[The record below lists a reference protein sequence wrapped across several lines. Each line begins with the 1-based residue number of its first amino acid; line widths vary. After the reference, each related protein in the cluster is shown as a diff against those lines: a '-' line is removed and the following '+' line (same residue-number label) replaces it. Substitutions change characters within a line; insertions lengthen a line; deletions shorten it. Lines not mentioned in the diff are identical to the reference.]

1 MTPRELF
8 LKIANHLLTQNEK
21 AMDRE
26 NCRYRILINED
37 TFGASTAN
45 VGKILRCAAGC
56 LIPDQ
61 DYKPEFEGNA
71 IGHFGTEDSVTKYF
85 TNKYSDEQL
94 TVIRKLQLIHD
105 GYNVSNWKNLIKTE
119 YFTLFGEQY
128 PDL

>member
-1 MTPRELF
+1 MTPQELF

-21 AMDRE
+21 AKGKY
-26 NCRYRILINED
+26 NCKYKICNED
-37 TFGASTAN
+37 
-45 VGKILRCAAGC
+45 GKILRCAAGC
-56 LIPDQ
+56 LIPDE
-61 DYKPEFEGNA
+61 DYNPLFEGNA
-71 IGHFGTEDSVTKYF
+71 IGFIKTEDPVTEYF
-85 TNKYSDEQL
+85 TNRYSDEQL